1 VLHRRRRR
9 ANGLPPFSQGLR
21 LSILVTGG
29 AGFVATTLIARLL
42 ERGETVLA
50 VDNMSRGSAANLGA
64 LQRNPRL
71 KIVVADIADLP
82 SFRAALRAHSRL
94 GPITASWHL
103 AANSDIPAG
112 IANANVDLK
121 DTFLT
126 TFNTLQVM
134 EEHGV
139 REIFFASSS
148 AIYGDLGDTV
158 LTENVGPLFPISN
171 YGAMKLASEALV
183 TAAAEKFLARAIL
196 FRFPNVVGVP
206 ATHGVLLDFIRRLKA
221 DRRQLQVLGDGTQQK
236 SYLHVSDLV
245 DAMLFVEQHSKARI
259 NAINIGPTDE
269 GITVRR
275 IAEET
280 IAHLAPQ
287 ATLKFGE
294 GNKGWVGDVPRFAYS
309 TARVQSLG
317 WRPRLNSLGAIRRSI
332 REIAAQEA
340 AL

>member
-1 VLHRRRRR
+1 V
-9 ANGLPPFSQGLR
+9 
-21 LSILVTGG
+21 SILVTGG
-29 AGFVATTLIARLL
+29 AGFVATTLIGRLL
-42 ERGETVLA
+42 ERGETVMA

-71 KIVVADIADLP
+71 KIVVADIADL
-82 SFRAALRAHSRL
+82 SAFRAALQAHSAGL
-94 GPITASWHL
+94 APITAFWHL

-112 IANANVDLK
+112 IADANVDLR

-126 TFNTLQVM
+126 TFNSLQVM
-134 EEHGV
+134 QEHGIE
-139 REIFFASSS
+139 EIFFASSS

-171 YGAMKLASEALV
+171 YGAMKLASEAV
-183 TAAAEKFLARAIL
+183 ITAAVEKFLARAVL

-206 ATHGVLLDFIRRLKA
+206 ATHGVLLDFIRRLKT
-221 DRRQLQVLGDGTQQK
+221 DRGQLQVLGDGTQRK

-245 DAMLFVEQHSKARI
+245 DAMLFVEKNSKARVEV
-259 NAINIGPTDE
+259 INIGPTDE
-269 GITVRR
+269 GVTVRR

-294 GNKGWVGDVPRFAYS
+294 ENKGWVGDVPRFTYS
-309 TARVQSLG
+309 TARIQSLG
-317 WRPRLNSLGAIRRSI
+317 WRPTLDSLGAIRRSI
-332 REIAAQEA
+332 REIAVQEA

>member
-236 SYLHVSDLV
+236 SYLHVSDL
-245 DAMLFVEQHSKARI
+245 AH
-259 NAINIGPTDE
+259 
-269 GITVRR
+269 RR
-275 IAEET
+275 G
-280 IAHLAPQ
+280 HHRSPYC
-287 ATLKFGE
+287 G
-294 GNKGWVGDVPRFAYS
+294 GNHCPPRPS
-309 TARVQSLG
+309 SDLEIRGRKQGLG
-317 WRPRLNSLGAIRRSI
+317 RRC
-332 REIAAQEA
+332 A
-340 AL
+340 ALRLLDCACSISWLATQVKFAWSHTPLHS